1 MLPELMHGLR
11 QVTPEPCGFGLGEGP
26 TTRQHA
32 PVMPFRICKS
42 FEIES
47 GHLLT
52 KHPEKC
58 RFPHGHSRRI
68 DVVLVAD
75 QLDPNDMVCDFKA
88 LKAALVGFLDHWDH
102 ALCLNTDDP
111 RFAQLHAL
119 YGERIVPFDHIDP
132 TTEVLARA
140 LYLQTRSELQRL
152 SVQTA
157 ALYPVRPDIRVERVR
172 VTETSSS
179 WAEYFE

>member
-1 MLPELMHGLR
+1 
-11 QVTPEPCGFGLGEGP
+11 
-26 TTRQHA
+26 
-32 PVMPFRICKS
+32 MPFRICKS

-52 KHPEKC
+52 RHPGKC

-68 DVVLVAD
+68 EVVLVAE
-75 QLDPNDMVCDFKA
+75 QLDRNDMVCDFKA
-88 LKAALVGFLDHWDH
+88 LKGALATFLEAWDH
-102 ALCLNTDDP
+102 SLCLNTADP
-111 RFAQLHAL
+111 QFAQFQRL
-119 YGERIVPFDHIDP
+119 YGERIVAFERTDP

-140 LYLQTRSELQRL
+140 VFLRTRDELQRL
-152 SVQTA
+152 A
-157 ALYPVRPDIRVERVR
+157 ALPAAEYPVRAEIRVERVR